1 MNTTK
6 PCIALQKSRARLI
19 LAIVLPLSMQLV
31 FLMVSPPTRADLV
44 YTWHETD
51 QQMVTGTLDVSP
63 QALVTGSIS
72 FADIESFSFAIPG
85 FSFLGSA
92 LFSTPYPIDAS
103 GIVTS
108 PSTILESQNKE
119 LFVIFDSHSFNP
131 THPAGWSSITDAGV
145 AFGDGYWTVSNTSVP
160 EPSSLL
166 LLSVGAVSGIAYG
179 RVRQRR
185 RARRR
190 RAADHPQPTQ

>member
-1 MNTTK
+1 MNTPK
-6 PCIALQKSRARLI
+6 PCIALQKYRARLI

-31 FLMVSPPTRADLV
+31 FLMFSPPTRADLV

-51 QQMVTGTLDVSP
+51 SQMVTGTLDVSP

-72 FADIESFSFAIPG
+72 FTDIESFSFVIPG
-85 FSFLGSA
+85 NSFQQVTNFS
-92 LFSTPYPIDAS
+92 PIVYPINPS
-103 GIVTS
+103 GVVTS
-108 PSTILESQNKE
+108 IETVITSDQG
-119 LFVIFDSHSFNP
+119 LFVVPFNTSSFTQSSQP
-131 THPAGWSSITDAGV
+131 TWTNMGLGATHGS
-145 AFGDGYWTVSNTSVP
+145 GYWTVSNTAVP

-190 RAADHPQPTQ
+190 RAADQP